1 MKPRKTNRYYLLLIF
16 AISAFLT
23 LNNWGKAQTVSVN
36 TLLPQDQFV
45 CQPTILGIHN
55 PNPPSAATINGSV
68 GAFTPT
74 VMGYSIS
81 NIPFVPGVPAGTAV
95 ALTDDQPS
103 GTLNIGFT
111 FEFLGV
117 PYTTFRI
124 SPNGFISMGSN
135 LPTSLFSFDANAM
148 ANDHCTPGA
157 NFPDNA
163 ILGCYQDWNPNGVTN
178 AIRYQTTGTAPNRVL
193 TVYYTNVPFFSTCT
207 GTATF
212 YIRLFETSNNIQ
224 IHIQNKPQCTG
235 MWQGDSFSGVA
246 PSCDTNCP
254 SESSFA
260 GADIAVN
267 NTSYQYTYSE
277 LPYTGTPAATY
288 SAPTIT
294 WQGFQGPNLG
304 SVNTSFNPTVTP
316 TGSALLDFQLTAQAV
331 RRYIC
336 TVTYPSNLPC
346 GAPYILIDTLT
357 FQKRPY
363 DVNFSVETPI
373 CLSETSL
380 MSYDGT
386 TPVSTG
392 NPATVIAWNF
402 GTGASPASANNLN
415 DQNVSWNTTGIKNVT
430 LNLSGGGCLPNDT
443 MLTVEVV
450 GNPSSA
456 FTLPASACAETP
468 VSFSVTTPITGATY
482 VWNFDG
488 ATVLSGANT
497 GSVNAVWNTAGNK
510 TVSLYVVVGSC
521 TSSVSTQNINI
532 KPRPLSAFSPA
543 SSSVCAESALS
554 FSYQGLTTDVAAYA
568 WNFAGGTAVP
578 PANTSTPSAVWN
590 TPGAPQISLFVT
602 GTNGCISDTSFQN
615 ITVNPR
621 PPAALLSP
629 DSLCLGSNINL
640 SYNLAASAGTLYTWN
655 LGSAT
660 LVNGNING
668 PGPLTVTWDQ
678 AGTFPVSLQIESA
691 QGCIS
696 NDSLK
701 QIEVNPIPSSQ
712 FSINP
717 TGVCAGINS
726 NLQHIG
732 ISGNAPQFQWSFPS
746 TANPSGNGTSA
757 VTVNF
762 NSSGIQNISLLV
774 VAEACSSSVTTQSIE
789 VFETPTAN
797 FNLQDSVCPNTPAA
811 IEYQGSGT
819 PAAGYNW
826 SFSGG
831 SPSIAGPGS
840 DPFSISWNTPGV
852 KTVSLIVSEFGC
864 SSLPFTQNIN
874 VFPTPTS
881 TFATESPSCAGI
893 ADTLTYTG
901 NANVTSS
908 VFVWTVNGST
918 TPNLS
923 GPGPHYVVWNA
934 PGNYSVS
941 LGVTENG
948 CVSLPSQQTVTVY
961 PVPQAAISLN
971 SSVCRNSPTDLEA
984 SGSYPS
990 NTIYFWNLD
999 GANVSNAINNSGPH
1013 EISWSSDGTKTIKL
1027 NVSING
1033 CISDTAYQNIS
1044 VLPLPVAN
1052 AGTDQT
1058 ICSGGV
1064 AQIGSP
1070 QIAGNSYE
1078 WSPANFLSTIY
1089 EAQANANIFNP
1100 SSSVFV
1106 QNYIVSVNDG
1116 TCINRDTVS
1125 ITVNEPLSAYFATPE
1140 AQCFNGHS
1148 FDFQA
1153 EGSFGSTANFNW
1165 NFGPNASQ
1173 STSTSIN
1180 PQNITYVASG
1190 PQTITL
1196 QVEDNGCYS
1205 LVYTSGVLI
1214 NPEPN
1219 ASFTASS
1226 TEGCAPHKAFF
1237 TNTSN
1242 NSIPVT
1248 FAWDFGNGSSSEYF
1262 NPSYTYN
1269 LPGNYSVSLRV
1280 SSGNGC
1286 DTVYQISNLITVH
1299 ENPLSDFLIQPTE
1312 AQILED
1318 SLSEPVQ
1325 LITSSAD
1332 SVWYI
1337 VLGDTLQGMTQEIYF
1352 AAPGVYP
1359 VLMYAENEWG
1369 CRDSTLRYITVKSE
1383 GWLYI
1388 PTAFSP
1394 NNDGLNDI
1402 FQVIGQNIT
1411 EFEMSIYN
1419 RWGQRVYYSRDAESG
1434 WDGRTQF
1441 GTDIVY
1447 NGMYLYKI
1455 SAVDQK
1461 GNQIEREGLFTLYK

>member
-1 MKPRKTNRYYLLLIF
+1 MRKANRYFTLFVIALF
-16 AISAFLT
+16 AIVQFP
-23 LNNWGKAQTVSVN
+23 NGVNAQTVSVN
-36 TLLPQDQFV
+36 TLLPQDQYV

-55 PNPPSAATINGSV
+55 PNPPSAATINGLV
-68 GAFTPT
+68 GTFTPT
-74 VMGYSIS
+74 VMGYSWS

-124 SPNGFISMGSN
+124 SPNGFITMGPT
-135 LPTSLFSFDANAM
+135 LPTSLYSFDANAM

-157 NFPDNA
+157 GFPDNA
-163 ILGCYQDWNPNGVTN
+163 ILGCYQDWNPNGVPN

-193 TVYYTNVPFFSTCT
+193 TVYYTNVPFFSTCP

-212 YIRLFETSNNIQ
+212 YIRLFETTNNIQ

-267 NTSYQYTYSE
+267 NTAYQYTYSE
-277 LPYTGTPAATY
+277 LPYTGAAAATF

-316 TGSALLDFQLTAQAV
+316 TGSALLDFQLTAQSV

-380 MSYDGT
+380 ISYEGT
-386 TPVSTG
+386 TPVSTT

-415 DQNVSWNTTGIKNVT
+415 DQNVSWNSTGVKNIT

-443 MLTVEVV
+443 VLTVEVV

-456 FTLPASACAETP
+456 FTLPGSACAETP
-468 VSFSVTTPITGATY
+468 VSFSVTTPIAGATY
-482 VWNFDG
+482 VWDFDG
-488 ATVLSGANT
+488 ASVISGANT
-497 GSVNAVWNTAGNK
+497 GSVNVVWNAAGNK
-510 TVSLYVVVGSC
+510 TVSLYVIVGSC

-532 KPRPLSAFSPA
+532 KPRPISAFSAA
-543 SSSVCAESALS
+543 SPSVCAESALG
-554 FSYQGLTTDVAAYA
+554 FTYQGVVADVASYS
-568 WNFAGGTAVP
+568 WNFAGGSAAP
-578 PANTSTPSAVWN
+578 PANTSTPSVVWN
-590 TPGAPQISLFVT
+590 VSGSPQIALFVT
-602 GTNGCISDTSFQN
+602 GTNGCVSDTTYQN

-621 PPAALLSP
+621 PPAALFSP
-629 DSLCLGSNINL
+629 DSLCLGSTLNL
-640 SYNLAASAGTLYTWN
+640 SYNLAAAPGTQYTWN
-655 LGSAT
+655 LGNAT

-668 PGPLTVTWDQ
+668 QGPLSVSWDQ

-691 QGCIS
+691 QGCLS
-696 NDSLK
+696 NDTIK

-726 NLQHIG
+726 NLEHTG
-732 ISGNAPQFQWSFPS
+732 ISGNAPQYQWSFPP
-746 TANPSGNGTSA
+746 TANPSGNGTSS

-762 NSSGIQNISLLV
+762 SSSGIQNISLLV
-774 VAEACSSSVTTQSIE
+774 IAEACSSSVTTQSIE

-797 FNLQDSVCPNTPAA
+797 FSLQDSVCPNTPAA
-811 IEYQGSGT
+811 ISYQGSGT
-819 PAAGYNW
+819 SAAGYNW

-840 DPFSISWNTPGV
+840 DPFSISWSTAGI

-864 SSLPFTQNIN
+864 SSLPFTQNIE
-874 VFPTPTS
+874 VLPTPTS
-881 TFATESPSCAGI
+881 TFTTESPSCAGI

-901 NANVTSS
+901 NANTSTS
-908 VFVWTVNGST
+908 DFVWNVNGST
-918 TPNLS
+918 TPNLI

-934 PGNYSVS
+934 PGNYNVS
-941 LGVTENG
+941 LGVTDNG
-948 CVSLPSQQTVTVY
+948 CNSLISQQTVTVFA
-961 PVPQAAISLN
+961 VPQAVMSLDA
-971 SSVCRNSPTDLEA
+971 SVCRNAPTDVEA
-984 SGSYPS
+984 SGNYPN

-999 GANVSNAINNSGPH
+999 AANAPNSLNSAGPH
-1013 EISWSSDGTKTIKL
+1013 EISWNTDGIKTVML

-1033 CISDTAYQNIS
+1033 CISDTVIQNIT
-1044 VLPLPVAN
+1044 VLPLPDAD
-1052 AGTDQT
+1052 AGIDQT

-1070 QIAGNSYE
+1070 AIAGNSYE
-1078 WSPANFLSTIY
+1078 WSPANYLNAIY
-1089 EAQANANIFNP
+1089 EAQADATIFNP
-1100 SSSVFV
+1100 GSSVFV
-1106 QNYIVSVNDG
+1106 QNYTITVDDG
-1116 TCINRDTVS
+1116 TCINRDTVT
-1125 ITVNEPLSAYFATPE
+1125 ITVNEPLEAYFETPE
-1140 AQCFNGHS
+1140 AQCLNGNS

-1153 EGSFGSTANFNW
+1153 EGSFGANANFTW

-1173 STSTSIN
+1173 STSNIIN
-1180 PQNITYVASG
+1180 PQNITYSASG

-1196 QVEDNGCYS
+1196 LVEDNGCYS
-1205 LVYTSGVLI
+1205 LVYTSGALI

-1226 TEGCAPHKAFF
+1226 TEGCAPHKTFF

-1248 FAWDFGNGSSSEYF
+1248 YAWDFGNGSSSEYF
-1262 NPSYTYN
+1262 NPSYTYT

-1286 DTVYQISNLITVH
+1286 DTVYQISNLVTVY
-1299 ENPLSDFLIQPTE
+1299 NKPQSDFNVQPTE
-1312 AQILED
+1312 AQILQD
-1318 SLSEPVQ
+1318 SLSEPIQ
-1325 LITSSAD
+1325 LNTSSAD
-1332 SVWYI
+1332 SVWFV
-1337 VLGDTLQGMTQEIYF
+1337 VLGDTLIGITHEIYF
-1352 AAPGVYP
+1352 TSPGVYP
-1359 VLMYAENEWG
+1359 VMMYAENEWG
-1369 CRDSTLRYITVKSE
+1369 CRDSTLRYITVNSE

-1402 FQVIGQNIT
+1402 FQVVGQNIT
-1411 EFEMSIYN
+1411 AFEMSIYN
-1419 RWGQRVYYSRDAESG
+1419 RWGQRIYYSRDVESG

-1441 GTDIVY
+1441 GNDVVY

-1455 SAVDQK
+1455 SAIDPK
-1461 GNQIEREGLFTLYK
+1461 GNQIEREGLITLYK